1 MNVNPLIVEAFTK
14 DVLDIIERLGADVAH
29 DNSIELIYKLSDLVG
44 DKVAKNYEDKSL
56 RDYVPMLEISP
67 ILQKT
72 IVLSN
77 VDLKWNEEHKAW
89 YNSSKL
95 GLSNIL
101 RTDINASMSGFLEI
115 KKNDLGGDVVN
126 LFLQVAETTWYHFS
140 FDDNRLFLYSSNELF
155 NDEVVKTSN
164 IAKAGFGQFV
174 MGLGEESET
183 MKFIN
188 EFRKNY
194 YNLDDPYNLEFPQ
207 DVILENTESFETIE
221 KVEEKEKKPEYTE
234 KEEEDDGF

>member
-1 MNVNPLIVEAFTK
+1 MPLI
-14 DVLDIIERLGADVAH
+14 
-29 DNSIELIYKLSDLVG
+29 S
-44 DKVAKNYEDKSL
+44 
-56 RDYVPMLEISP
+56 ISP
-67 ILQKT
+67 VLQKT

-77 VDLKWNEEHKAW
+77 VDLKWNDEHKAW
-89 YNSSKL
+89 YNSSKI
-95 GLSNIL
+95 GLAGIL

-115 KKNDLGGDVVN
+115 RKNDLGGDVVN

-174 MGLGEESET
+174 VGLGEESET

-194 YNLDDPYNLEFPQ
+194 YNLDDPYNLEFPE
-207 DVILENTESFETIE
+207 DVILESSESFETIE
-221 KVEEKEKKPEYTE
+221 KVEEKEKQPEYTE
-234 KEEEDDGF
+234 EEEEDDGF